1 MNNNYIQTLYEYNY
15 WANAKILNA
24 ASKLGNDI
32 FIAASHLSHGGL
44 RGTLHH
50 TYTAEYLW
58 RMRLHERISLSSIP
72 PETMYHDLNSLRMAW
87 NEEETLMRGFINSL
101 TDAGLQEVI
110 TYKTMK
116 GVEYINPLWQSLVHV
131 VNHGTQHRAEAAV
144 LLTDHGASP
153 GDVDMILFFRELNAN
168 K

>member
-1 MNNNYIQTLYEYNY
+1 MNKEYIQVLFEYNY
-15 WANAKILNA
+15 WANAKILNSA
-24 ASKLGNDI
+24 AKLRNDI
-32 FIAASHLSHGGL
+32 FIATATLSHGGL

-58 RMRLHERISLSSIP
+58 RMRLHERISLTSIP
-72 PETMYHDLNSLRMAW
+72 PETTFLDLNSLRMAW

-101 TDAGLQEVI
+101 TDEALQEII

-116 GVEYINPLWQSLVHV
+116 GIEYTNPLWQSLVHM

-153 GDVDMILFFRELNAN
+153 GDVDMLIFFRELNE
-168 K
+168 KK